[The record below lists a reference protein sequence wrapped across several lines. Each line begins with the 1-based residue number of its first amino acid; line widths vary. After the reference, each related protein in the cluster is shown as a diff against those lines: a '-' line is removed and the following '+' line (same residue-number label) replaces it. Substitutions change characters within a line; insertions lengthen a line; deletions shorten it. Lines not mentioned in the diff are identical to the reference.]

1 MLKYRPGEI
10 AEAHPEKGNNDWK
23 SGMPVTVMLELRAG
37 FIFIQHLVFIL
48 GLLLL
53 LIIIS

>member
-10 AEAHPEKGNNDWK
+10 AEAHPEKVNNDWK